1 MNRELSDY
9 FSKQVYEIAVD
20 YLFNKHGNDT
30 CEELRAKID
39 AEVREFIGNNSGLSH
54 YVVAMR
60 GGNPQ
65 VWAWNLDDPNAD
77 AEFKML
83 TDQLTLDGQE
93 WKGR

>member
-1 MNRELSDY
+1 MNQQLSEY
-9 FSKQVYEIAVD
+9 FSKQVYEIIVD
-20 YLFNKHGNDT
+20 RLFNKPGNDT

-39 AEVREFIGNNSGLSH
+39 TEVRKLLVNGGLSH

-60 GGNPQ
+60 GGNPY
-65 VWAWNLDDPNAD
+65 VWAWDMDDPHAD

-83 TDQLTLDGQE
+83 TEQLTLDGQE

>member
-1 MNRELSDY
+1 MNKQLSEF
-9 FSKQVYEIAVD
+9 FSKQVYEIIVD
-20 YLFNKHGNDT
+20 YLFNKCGNDT

-39 AEVREFIGNNSGLSH
+39 AEVRKLLGNSSGLSH

-60 GGNPQ
+60 GGNPY
-65 VWAWNLDDPNAD
+65 VWAWNQDDPHAD

-83 TDQLTLDGQE
+83 TEQLTLDGQE

>member
-30 CEELRAKID
+30 CEELRGKID
-39 AEVREFIGNNSGLSH
+39 AEVRKLLGNQTALSH
-54 YVVAMR
+54 YVVALR

>member
-1 MNRELSDY
+1 MNRELSEY

-20 YLFNKHGNDT
+20 YMFNKCGNDT

-39 AEVREFIGNNSGLSH
+39 AEVRKLLGNNGLSH

-83 TDQLTLDGQE
+83 TDQLTLDDQE

>member
-1 MNRELSDY
+1 MNRELSEY

-20 YLFNKHGNDT
+20 YMFNKCGNDT

-39 AEVREFIGNNSGLSH
+39 SEVQKLLVNGGLSH

-60 GGNPQ
+60 GGNPY
-65 VWAWNLDDPNAD
+65 VWAWDMDDPNAD

>member
-1 MNRELSDY
+1 MNRELSEY

-20 YLFNKHGNDT
+20 YMFNKCGNDT

-39 AEVREFIGNNSGLSH
+39 AEVRKLLVNGGLSH

-60 GGNPQ
+60 GGNPY
-65 VWAWNLDDPNAD
+65 VWAWDMDDPNAD
-77 AEFKML
+77 TEFKML
-83 TDQLTLDGQE
+83 TEQLTLDGQE

>member
-1 MNRELSDY
+1 MNQQLSEY
-9 FSKQVYEIAVD
+9 FSKQVYEIIVD
-20 YLFNKHGNDT
+20 RLFNKPGNDT

-39 AEVREFIGNNSGLSH
+39 TEVRKLLVNEGLSH

-60 GGNPQ
+60 GGNPY
-65 VWAWNLDDPNAD
+65 VWAWDMDDPHAD

-83 TDQLTLDGQE
+83 TEQLTLDGQE